1 MRHVFANQ
9 TSSNALL
16 LCVGIVGVAQ
26 VTQFQIIAS
35 VLLIIEKALN
45 KWSLQVGFFE
55 ICAMPLF
62 RSYVELLPAA
72 QPMLDAVKTNYN
84 KWLGMHNPPDGVQ

>member
-1 MRHVFANQ
+1 MLA
-9 TSSNALL
+9 
-16 LCVGIVGVAQ
+16 
-26 VTQFQIIAS
+26 QFQIIAS
-35 VLLIIEKALN
+35 VLLIIEKALA
-45 KWSLQVGFFE
+45 KCSLQVGFFE

-84 KWLGMHNPPDGVQ
+84 RWLGMHNPPDGVQ